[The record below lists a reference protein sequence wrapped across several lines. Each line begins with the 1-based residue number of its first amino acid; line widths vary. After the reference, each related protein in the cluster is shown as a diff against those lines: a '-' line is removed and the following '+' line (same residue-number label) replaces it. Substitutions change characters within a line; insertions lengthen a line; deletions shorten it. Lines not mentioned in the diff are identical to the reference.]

1 MLEDDEGVPDTQPL
15 FICFKI
21 GNGVFEKSGK
31 RRAVIADGICLLNPS
46 RNTFFVLFIKVAVI
60 GS

>member
-1 MLEDDEGVPDTQPL
+1 MLEDDEDVPDTQPL
-15 FICFKI
+15 FICF
-21 GNGVFEKSGK
+21 KSGK
-31 RRAVIADGICLLNPS
+31 RRAVIADGICLLNLS